1 MHSRSGR
8 GAKSWIAV
16 AALVAIALTAM
27 VSAAAASAAPPKYD
41 LRGTWKSGYLSGGL
55 RAPANGTQTVTSM
68 NMTTGAFSG
77 SSVVE
82 GVHFALAGRE
92 NGTALEFTQS
102 EGSYTAHDKVGVL
115 SIQPSGKV
123 GGNGS
128 FEGGEFWMEVTE
140 PTQAPV
146 AEPKS
151 ESKSESESEGQR
163 APFVTVICNI
173 FPSDPS
179 SSTCTADVG
188 DLTGAEAKPPT
199 GSVTFSTTTGTFI
212 SGDTCTLAPVT
223 GLGAVTSCTVA
234 FQPAPGTQEGAPLPV
249 TAKYSGDSS
258 FGTASGGTSPVAA
271 APSSTTV
278 EVNNGGF
285 FSVPLTNPNYSAVTG
300 GVTVSLAGAAAARLR
315 AHTAS
320 SSLASGSFSAARFG
334 RHSVRLKLSR
344 SGLAKLKHKRSL
356 KVLVHVTTKVAGKR
370 IARSYALKLKLR

>member
-1 MHSRSGR
+1 MNAKSGR
-8 GAKSWIAV
+8 GVRGWIAATTLAV
-16 AALVAIALTAM
+16 VTLTAM
-27 VSAAAASAAPPKYD
+27 AWAATAFAAPPKYD

-68 NMTTGAFSG
+68 NMTTGVFSG

-102 EGSYTAHDKVGVL
+102 EGSYTAHDTVAVL

-128 FEGGEFWMEVTE
+128 FEAGEFWMEVTE
-140 PTQAPV
+140 PTHAPT

-151 ESKSESESEGQR
+151 ETESESEAQR

-188 DLTGAEAKPPT
+188 DLTGAEAKAPT
-199 GSVTFSTTTGTFI
+199 GSVTFSTTSGTFI
-212 SGDTCTLAPVT
+212 SGDTCTLAPVA

-249 TAKYSGDSS
+249 TAKYSGDSA

-271 APSSTTV
+271 APSSTTT

-320 SSLASGSFSAARFG
+320 SSLAAGSFSAARFG

-344 SGLAKLKHKRSL
+344 SGLAKLKHRKSL
-356 KVLVHVTTKVAGKR
+356 KVLVHVTTKVDGKK
-370 IARSYALKLKLR
+370 IARSYPLKLKLR

>member
-1 MHSRSGR
+1 MGTKSSRGIR
-8 GAKSWIAV
+8 GWIAV
-16 AALVAIALTAM
+16 GALVAVALTGLLAT
-27 VSAAAASAAPPKYD
+27 ATASAAPPRYD

-82 GVHFALAGRE
+82 GIHFALAGRE
-92 NGTALEFTQS
+92 TGTALEFTQS
-102 EGSYTAHDKVGVL
+102 EGSYTAHDKVPAL

-140 PTQAPV
+140 PTHAPT
-146 AEPKS
+146 AQPKS
-151 ESKSESESEGQR
+151 ESKSEPESEGQR

-173 FPSDPS
+173 FPSAPS

-188 DLTGAEAKPPT
+188 DLTGAEAKAPT

-234 FQPAPGTQEGAPLPV
+234 FQPAPGTQQGAPLPV

-271 APSSTTV
+271 APSATTA

-300 GVTVSLAGAAAARLR
+300 SVTVSLAGAAAAGLG
-315 AHTAS
+315 AHTMS
-320 SSLASGSFSAARFG
+320 SSLAVGSFSAARFG

-344 SGLAKLKHKRSL
+344 EGLAKLKQRKSL
-356 KVLVHVTTKVAGKR
+356 RVLVHVTTKVAGKKV
-370 IARSYALKLKLR
+370 ARSYALKLKLR